1 MLVTGSVDGFIEVC
15 IGGAAIG
22 WGTGIRRTGSWREGG
37 CHGRLRAG
45 RWNANRSPPPHR
57 LASPL
62 TSPPFDCSQVW
73 DSATGKLKKD
83 LQYQADETFMMHDE
97 AVLCLNFSRD
107 SELLV
112 TGEGLPILEGGGY

>member
-1 MLVTGSVDGFIEVC
+1 M
-15 IGGAAIG
+15 
-22 WGTGIRRTGSWREGG
+22 
-37 CHGRLRAG
+37 
-45 RWNANRSPPPHR
+45 
-57 LASPL
+57 
-62 TSPPFDCSQVW
+62 W

-112 TGEGLPILEGGGY
+112 TGEGGELRTRVPPEFKFVLPLPQDLKTERLKCGRSGLDSACAALTVPTSKASQVLSCPRMGHRCRALVLL